1 MRFKTA
7 FVVRDMETI
16 QNLSRFAGQ
25 MFYLRR
31 GAAADPSHL
40 RTYEKAAVVDQPAFA
55 VKVTL
60 EIGRAGFIGF
70 DLSDKSQSQMKIFFR
85 HRPRARIE
93 T

>member
-1 MRFKTA
+1 MLNDRFSQMRFPKNGDMRFKTA
-7 FVVRDMETI
+7 SVVRDMETI

-55 VKVTL
+55 VKVS
-60 EIGRAGFIGF
+60 RKRQK
-70 DLSDKSQSQMKIFFR
+70 LSD
-85 HRPRARIE
+85 
-93 T
+93 

>member
-25 MFYLRR
+25 VFYLRR
-31 GAAADPSHL
+31 GAASDPSDL

-55 VKVTL
+55 AKVSRKRQ
-60 EIGRAGFIGF
+60 E
-70 DLSDKSQSQMKIFFR
+70 LSDY
-85 HRPRARIE
+85 RALSGSISPIKAKVK
-93 T
+93 